1 MASLTQKKLYVAP
14 RATSLPPLLPTETV
28 PQTGPRVVQPVL
40 SLVKQP
46 FGTILCGAHDIMG
59 RGSNV
64 NEVPHA
70 DPFTLVHFVET
81 NNRLKPPFCAHPH
94 CGAEVASIM
103 LRGEEI
109 VPWDNQNGNEKTK
122 LLPGGIYYVST
133 GSGVVHDETQHLPF
147 STRKL
152 SQAAFVPGN
161 NGNVPEKIG
170 STLTQFFQVWWN
182 GGYIYNNTLPKC
194 RTQLTDPADVPLVV
208 LPGGLGVR
216 VLIGTLPVQETNSST
231 AESKLKSNH
240 SPPSA
245 TSPIDQMGY
254 TPILIM
260 HCNIDPSGDA
270 ILKVPADMNGML
282 FITGNDSELIVQDEI
297 HCSKNEI
304 SQQLVLLPPGGDTLS
319 FKNPSSTIPCE
330 CVVFLGIPVR
340 KPYCKYVGYG
350 GAMVH
355 QSKELCEEMMSSYE
369 ADPKHFGRADSSA
382 PVDFSKFKLIK
393 GFFNKN
399 AGGLEREDDVLARF
413 EWADDYVPPGE
424 EAKV

>member
-1 MASLTQKKLYVAP
+1 
-14 RATSLPPLLPTETV
+14 
-28 PQTGPRVVQPVL
+28 
-40 SLVKQP
+40 
-46 FGTILCGAHDIMG
+46 
-59 RGSNV
+59 
-64 NEVPHA
+64 
-70 DPFTLVHFVET
+70 
-81 NNRLKPPFCAHPH
+81 
-94 CGAEVASIM
+94 M

-240 SPPSA
+240 SEK
-245 TSPIDQMGY
+245 I
-254 TPILIM
+254 
-260 HCNIDPSGDA
+260 
-270 ILKVPADMNGML
+270 K
-282 FITGNDSELIVQDEI
+282 
-297 HCSKNEI
+297 
-304 SQQLVLLPPGGDTLS
+304 
-319 FKNPSSTIPCE
+319 
-330 CVVFLGIPVR
+330 
-340 KPYCKYVGYG
+340 
-350 GAMVH
+350 
-355 QSKELCEEMMSSYE
+355 KE
-369 ADPKHFGRADSSA
+369 
-382 PVDFSKFKLIK
+382 V
-393 GFFNKN
+393 
-399 AGGLEREDDVLARF
+399 
-413 EWADDYVPPGE
+413 
-424 EAKV
+424 